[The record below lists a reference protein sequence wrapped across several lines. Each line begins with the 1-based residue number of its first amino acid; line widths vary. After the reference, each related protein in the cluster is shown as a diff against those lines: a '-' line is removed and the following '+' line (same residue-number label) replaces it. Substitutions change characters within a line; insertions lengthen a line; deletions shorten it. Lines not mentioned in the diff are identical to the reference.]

1 MGTRYNAPRAALNA
15 VLHVLEKSAPHDAE
29 LARLRL
35 ILEADELWSAP
46 QAPLV
51 PSIGSTSGEHSFSIR
66 VRPPRHLGDWRVV
79 LVSAVVSV
87 AAQLLPQL
95 APLLTG
101 ETEPPAAVPAPAP
114 ARAPAAPALPF
125 DESEQEP

>member
-46 QAPLV
+46 QAPPV
-51 PSIGSTSGEHSFSIR
+51 PSTGSTSGEHSFSIR
-66 VRPPRHLGDWRVV
+66 VRPPRNLGDWRVV

-87 AAQLLPQL
+87 AAQLVPQL

-101 ETEPPAAVPAPAP
+101 ETEPPATLPAPAP
-114 ARAPAAPALPF
+114 ARVPAAPAPVF
-125 DESEQEP
+125 EESEQEP